1 MRPTY
6 EKENIKIIF
15 VLYYFYGF
23 SIFDKCVQIMLK
35 LWRNHERNSKL
46 LWMTDFIVF
55 CWKKN
60 YQVTNIQKTFDTN
73 ADSPHQTGNILKP
86 GRDNLAFTILMMAQI
101 VLNWEIN
108 LRNIIRKRAVEHDQF
123 NIKRINN
130 IVDCNWNIFGSLSE
144 KNDIKN
150 NNTPINNLFDFSYL
164 W

>member
-1 MRPTY
+1 MFF
-6 EKENIKIIF
+6 IIF
-15 VLYYFYGF
+15 MVLVYSINVWKSCWSCEEIMNEIQNFCEWQILSYFVGRK
-23 SIFDKCVQIMLK
+23 IF
-35 LWRNHERNSKL
+35 
-46 LWMTDFIVF
+46 
-55 CWKKN
+55 N

-73 ADSPHQTGNILKP
+73 ADSPHQTVNILKP
-86 GRDNLAFTILMMAQI
+86 VRDNLAFTILMMAQI